1 MKCHVIKIF
10 AWSFL
15 QIPVQKIK
23 LQQKYLRRH
32 FAIENLQSN
41 DIKFEKYFQVNT
53 DLFEHLL
60 HIVEH
65 LLYKI
70 LLIENFILLH

>member
-1 MKCHVIKIF
+1 MF
-10 AWSFL
+10 
-15 QIPVQKIK
+15 
-23 LQQKYLRRH
+23 
-32 FAIENLQSN
+32 ENN
-41 DIKFEKYFQVNT
+41 FQENT

-70 LLIENFILLH
+70 LLIENFV